1 MAAFSPILAPSGTR
15 PRSQFFT
22 AVKANFIRDAFPL
35 QTWVAIGALLQSA
48 LLLVLPIRFAIIPS
62 IFYLITSLIDGLFI
76 WSGVRANPYMSGV
89 VTGKVSAQL
98 PGSTT
103 PSQNPIVVIKLA
115 ARSNHPL
122 GIFHPHMRKI
132 STFFR
137 DMINDLDEH
146 SEQYD
151 YLGACSYLA
160 NERAT
165 ANEVMILAY
174 FRTYEGLHKWCHV
187 PGGVHREAW
196 SYWNKDI
203 MGRGKAKEGRLF
215 SIMHEVYQVPAR
227 KWESIFVNYHPTGL
241 GATTYKIDVDGQTKW
256 SSPLVDASR
265 GLLRSSKGRM
275 ALSEG
280 NDHDIYGDDPSASQ
294 SEK

>member
-1 MAAFSPILAPSGTR
+1 MAAFTPVFAPSRTR

-22 AVKANFIRDAFPL
+22 AVKANFIRDAFAL

-48 LLLVLPIRFAIIPS
+48 LVLILPIRFAIIPS
-62 IFYLITSLIDGLFI
+62 LFYLSTHLIDSFLI
-76 WSGVRANPYMSGV
+76 WGGMRANPYMSGV
-89 VTGKVSAQL
+89 VPGKVSAQV
-98 PGSTT
+98 PGSTA
-103 PSQNPIVVIKLA
+103 PSQNPVVVIKLA

-122 GIFHPHMRKI
+122 GVFHPHMRRI
-132 STFFR
+132 SMFFR
-137 DMINDLDEH
+137 DMITDLDEH

-174 FRTYEGLHKWCHV
+174 FRSYEGLHRWSHV
-187 PGGVHREAW
+187 TGGVHRDAW
-196 SYWNKDI
+196 NYWNNDI
-203 MGRGKAKEGRLF
+203 MGHGRAKEGRLF
-215 SIMHEVYQVPAR
+215 SIMHEVYQIPAQ
-227 KWESIFVNYHPTGL
+227 KWESIFINYHPSGL
-241 GATTYKIDVDGQTKW
+241 GATTYKVNMDGQTEW
-256 SSPLVDASR
+256 ASPLVDASR

-280 NDHDIYGDDPSASQ
+280 NDHEIYGDNSSG
-294 SEK
+294 KI

>member
-1 MAAFSPILAPSGTR
+1 MAAFTPIFAPSGSR

-48 LLLVLPIRFAIIPS
+48 VE
-62 IFYLITSLIDGLFI
+62 
-76 WSGVRANPYMSGV
+76 V
-89 VTGKVSAQL
+89 VSAQI
-98 PGSTT
+98 PGSTA
-103 PSQNPIVVIKLA
+103 PAHNPVVVIKLA

-122 GIFHPHMRKI
+122 GVFHPHMRKI

-137 DMINDLDEH
+137 DMIKDLDEH

-174 FRTYEGLHKWCHV
+174 FRTYEGLHKWTHEQ
-187 PGGVHREAW
+187 GGVHREAW
-196 SYWNKDI
+196 SYWNNDI
-203 MGRGKAKEGRLF
+203 MGRSKAKEGRLF
-215 SIMHEVYQVPAR
+215 SVMHEVYQVPAR

-241 GATTYKIDVDGQTKW
+241 GATTYKIGVEGQTKW
-256 SSPLVDASR
+256 ASPLVDASR
-265 GLLRSSKGRM
+265 GLLGSSKGRM

-280 NDHDIYGDDPSASQ
+280 NDHETFGDGPLVSG
-294 SEK
+294 KV

>member
-1 MAAFSPILAPSGTR
+1 MAVFSPILAPSGTR
-15 PRSQFFT
+15 PRSPFFT
-22 AVKANFIRDAFPL
+22 AVKANFIRDGFPL

-89 VTGKVSAQL
+89 VPGKVSAQF

-122 GIFHPHMRKI
+122 GVFHPHMRRI

-137 DMINDLDEH
+137 DMIEDLDEH

-187 PGGVHREAW
+187 PDGVHREAW

-241 GATTYKIDVDGQTKW
+241 GATTYNIDVDG
-256 SSPLVDASR
+256 
-265 GLLRSSKGRM
+265 
-275 ALSEG
+275 
-280 NDHDIYGDDPSASQ
+280 
-294 SEK
+294 